1 MPVLGELPPH
11 LVVPPPGPQSREWS
25 ARLSRV
31 ESPAFEARREAR
43 AQVAD
48 ADQGAIVYERAQGIN
63 VQDVDGN
70 VYVDLIAGFGA
81 CVLGHNPSPVV
92 QAHHEASQALTL
104 ALGDVYASKVKIE
117 LSEQLAALFPE
128 PGARVLLGL
137 SGADAVTAALKT
149 SVLATG
155 KPGIVAFE
163 GAYHG
168 LSYAP
173 LAACGLA
180 PGFRMPFAAQL
191 GDHVRFCPY
200 PGSPQE
206 LDASL
211 AAVRAALAHGDV
223 GALLVEPVLGRGGCV
238 VPPAGFLRELRE
250 LCTEHGT
257 LLVADEI
264 WCGMGRAGAL
274 VSCLDETTP
283 DLLCLAKGLGAGFP
297 ISACVGRQSVMEA
310 WGAHG
315 GTVIHTATHFA
326 APGAC
331 AAAQA
336 SLHAL
341 RTQRLPERA
350 LRVGDALQ
358 AHLGDCLDGTGT
370 LVRGRGLMIG
380 CELPSAKEALAV
392 ARGMLSRGYLVLTG
406 GVRGN
411 VLTLSPALTLPEAL
425 AADFARALGA
435 QVRGVPV
442 L

>member
-1 MPVLGELPPH
+1 MPSLGELPPH
-11 LVVPPPGPQSREWS
+11 LLVPPPGPESRAWS
-25 ARLSRV
+25 MRLARV

-43 AQVAD
+43 AQVAE
-48 ADQGAIVYERAQGIN
+48 ADQGSIVYERAQGIN

-81 CVLGHNPSPVV
+81 CVLGHNPAPVV
-92 QAHHEASQALTL
+92 QAHHEASQSLTL
-104 ALGDVYASKVKIE
+104 ALGDVYASKVKVE
-117 LSEQLAALFPE
+117 LCEALAALYPE

-149 SVLATG
+149 AVLATG

-180 PGFRMPFAAQL
+180 PSFRQPFAAQL

-200 PGSPQE
+200 PGSASE

-211 AAVRAALAHGDV
+211 AAVRAALSKGDV

-238 VPPAGFLRELRE
+238 VPPAGFLRALRA
-250 LCTEHGT
+250 LCTEHGA

-274 VSCLDETTP
+274 IASLQEATP
-283 DLLCLAKGLGAGFP
+283 DVVCLAKGLGAGFP
-297 ISACVGRQSVMEA
+297 ISACIGSERVMEA

-315 GTVIHTATHFA
+315 GSVIHTATHFA

-331 AAAQA
+331 AAALA
-336 SLHAL
+336 SLRLL
-341 RTQRLPERA
+341 REQQLPERA
-350 LRVGDALQ
+350 VRVGDLLQ
-358 AHLGDCLDGTGT
+358 DELRAQFEGTGV
-370 LVRGRGLMIG
+370 LVRGRGMMIG
-380 CELPSAKEALAV
+380 CVFPSAKEALAV
-392 ARGMLSRGYLVLTG
+392 ARGMLLRGYLVLTG
-406 GVRGN
+406 GARGN
-411 VLTLSPALTLPEAL
+411 VLTLSPALTIPEGL
-425 AADFARALGA
+425 AQGFARALGD
-435 QVRGVPV
+435 QVRGAPV

>member
-1 MPVLGELPPH
+1 MPSLGELLPH
-11 LVVPPPGPQSREWS
+11 LLVPPPGPESRAWS
-25 ARLSRV
+25 ARLARV

-43 AQVAD
+43 AQVAE
-48 ADQGAIVYERAQGIN
+48 ADQGSIVYERAQGIN

-81 CVLGHNPSPVV
+81 CVLGHNPAPVV
-92 QAHHEASQALTL
+92 QAHHEASQSLTL
-104 ALGDVYASKVKIE
+104 ALGDVYASKVKVE
-117 LSEQLAALFPE
+117 LCEALAALYPE

-149 SVLATG
+149 AVLSTG

-180 PGFRMPFAAQL
+180 PSFRQPFAAQL

-200 PGSPQE
+200 PGSASE

-211 AAVRAALAHGDV
+211 AAVRAALSSGDV

-238 VPPAGFLRELRE
+238 VPPAGFLRALRA
-250 LCTEHGT
+250 LCTEHGA

-274 VSCLDETTP
+274 IASLQEATP
-283 DLLCLAKGLGAGFP
+283 DVVCLAKGLGAGFP
-297 ISACVGRQSVMEA
+297 ISACIGSQRVMEA

-315 GTVIHTATHFA
+315 GSVIHTATHFA

-331 AAAQA
+331 AAALT
-336 SLHAL
+336 SLRLL
-341 RTQRLPERA
+341 REQQLPERA
-350 LRVGDALQ
+350 VRVGDLLQ
-358 AHLGDCLDGTGT
+358 DELRAQLEGTGV
-370 LVRGRGLMIG
+370 LVRGRGMMIG
-380 CELPSAKEALAV
+380 CVFPSAKEALAA
-392 ARGMLSRGYLVLTG
+392 ARGMLLRGYLVLTG
-406 GVRGN
+406 GARGN
-411 VLTLSPALTLPEAL
+411 VLTLSPALTMPEGL
-425 AADFARALGA
+425 AQAFARALGE
-435 QVRGVPV
+435 QVRGAAV